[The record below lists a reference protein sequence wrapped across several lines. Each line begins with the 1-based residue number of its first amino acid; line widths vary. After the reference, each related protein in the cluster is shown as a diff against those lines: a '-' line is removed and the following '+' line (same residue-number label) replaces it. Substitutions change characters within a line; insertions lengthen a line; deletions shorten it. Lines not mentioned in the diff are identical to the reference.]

1 MTADIQ
7 AFLDALGYERGLS
20 VHTQAA
26 YRRDLEAFT
35 AFLGRIGITAAA
47 AVTRD
52 AITAFLLD
60 QRQGGRAAATVARR
74 LVAIK
79 MFFRFLVAEG
89 RVPAD
94 VTETMASPKAGRL
107 LPHIPGEGEV
117 ARLIDGRA
125 PDGRRDSARA
135 AAREARDRS
144 VVELFYACG
153 LRVSELAALRVGDV
167 DRDSAQV
174 RCTGKGSRQRVI
186 PAGEAALAALGRY
199 LDQAR
204 PVLAS
209 GCPADGALFVNGR
222 GGGFTRQGVWRLIVR
237 RARAAG
243 LRGRVTPHTLRHC
256 FASHLL
262 LHGADLRAIQELL
275 GHVDIA
281 TTQIYTHVDSGRLLQ
296 IHRDFHPRA

>member
-26 YRRDLEAFT
+26 YRRDLESFT
-35 AFLGRIGITAAA
+35 AWLGRIGVTTPA
-47 AVTRD
+47 AVTRE
-52 AITAFLLD
+52 AIAAFLQE
-60 QRQGGRAAATVARR
+60 QRHSGRAAATVARR

-79 MFFRFLVAEG
+79 VFFRFLAAEG
-89 RVPAD
+89 RIPAD
-94 VTETMASPKAGRL
+94 VTETMVSPKAGRI
-107 LPHIPGEGEV
+107 LPQIPGEGEV

-125 PDGRRDSARA
+125 PDGRRDAARA

-153 LRVSELAALRVGDV
+153 LRVSELASLRVGDV

-174 RCTGKGSRQRVI
+174 RCTGKGSKQRVI
-186 PAGEAALAALGRY
+186 PVGAAALAALGRY
-199 LDQAR
+199 LDRAR
-204 PVLAS
+204 PALAA

-222 GGGFTRQGVWRLIVR
+222 GGGFTRQGLWRLLVR

-262 LHGADLRAIQELL
+262 LRGADLRAIQELL
-275 GHVDIA
+275 GHADIA
-281 TTQIYTHVDSGRLLQ
+281 TTQLYTHVDSSRLIQ

>member
-20 VHTQAA
+20 AHTQAA

-35 AFLGRIGITAAA
+35 AFLGRIGIVAAA

-52 AITAFLLD
+52 AITAFLQD
-60 QRQGGRAAATVARR
+60 QRHNGRAAATVARR

-79 MFFRFLVAEG
+79 MFFRFLAAEG
-89 RVPAD
+89 RAPAD

-117 ARLIDGRA
+117 ARLIDGRV
-125 PDGRRDSARA
+125 PGGHRDSARA

-153 LRVSELAALRVGDV
+153 LRVSELASLRVGDV

-174 RCTGKGSRQRVI
+174 RCTGKGSKQRVI
-186 PAGEAALAALGRY
+186 PVGEAALAALGRY

-204 PVLAS
+204 PALAS
-209 GCPADGALFVNGR
+209 GCPADGVLFVNGR

-243 LRGRVTPHTLRHC
+243 IRGRVTPHTLRHC

-275 GHVDIA
+275 GHADIA
-281 TTQIYTHVDSGRLLQ
+281 TTQIYTHVDSSRLLQ

>member
-7 AFLDALGYERGLS
+7 AFLEALGYERGLS
-20 VHTQAA
+20 ANTQAA

-35 AFLGRIGITAAA
+35 AFLLRIGIATAA

-52 AITAFLLD
+52 AITAFLQD
-60 QRQGGRAAATVARR
+60 QRQDGRAAATVARR

-79 MFFRFLVAEG
+79 VFFRFLVAEG
-89 RVPAD
+89 RIPAD
-94 VTETMASPKAGRL
+94 VTETMVSPKAGRL
-107 LPHIPGEGEV
+107 LPRIPGEGDV
-117 ARLIDGRA
+117 ARLIDGRV
-125 PDGRRDSARA
+125 PDGHRESVRA
-135 AAREARDRS
+135 AACEARDRS

-167 DRDSAQV
+167 DHDSAQV
-174 RCTGKGSRQRVI
+174 RCTGKGSKQRVI
-186 PAGEAALAALGRY
+186 PVGEAALTALGRY

-209 GCPADGALFVNGR
+209 GCPADGPLFVNGR
-222 GGGFTRQGVWRLIVR
+222 GGGFTRQGVWRLIVQ

-243 LRGRVTPHTLRHC
+243 IRGRVTPHTLRHC

-262 LHGADLRAIQELL
+262 QHGADLRAIQELL

-281 TTQIYTHVDSGRLLQ
+281 TTQIYTHVDSSHLLQ

>member
-7 AFLDALGYERGLS
+7 AFLDAIGYERGLS
-20 VHTQAA
+20 ANTQAA

-35 AFLGRIGITAAA
+35 VFLSRIGIATAA

-52 AITAFLLD
+52 AITAFLQD
-60 QRQGGRAAATVARR
+60 QRHDGRAAATVARR

-79 MFFRFLVAEG
+79 VFFRFLVAEG
-89 RVPAD
+89 RIPAD
-94 VTETMASPKAGRL
+94 VTETMVSPKVGRL
-107 LPHIPGEGEV
+107 LPHIPGEGDV
-117 ARLIDGRA
+117 ARLIDGRV
-125 PDGRRDSARA
+125 PDGHRESARA
-135 AAREARDRS
+135 AACEARDRS

-153 LRVSELAALRVGDV
+153 LRVSELASLRVGDV
-167 DRDSAQV
+167 DHDSAQV
-174 RCTGKGSRQRVI
+174 RCTGKGSKQRVI
-186 PAGEAALAALGRY
+186 PVGEAALTALRRY

-204 PVLAS
+204 PVLAA
-209 GCPADGALFVNGR
+209 GCPVDGALFVNGR
-222 GGGFTRQGVWRLIVR
+222 GGGLTRQGVWRLIVQ

-243 LRGRVTPHTLRHC
+243 IRGRLTPHTLRHC

-262 LHGADLRAIQELL
+262 QHGADLRAIQELL

-281 TTQIYTHVDSGRLLQ
+281 TTQIYTHVDSSRLLQ

>member
-7 AFLDALGYERGLS
+7 AFLEALGYERGLS
-20 VHTQAA
+20 ANTQAA

-35 AFLGRIGITAAA
+35 AFLSRIGIATAA

-52 AITAFLLD
+52 AITAFLQD
-60 QRQGGRAAATVARR
+60 QRQDGRAAATVARR

-79 MFFRFLVAEG
+79 VFFRFLVAEG
-89 RVPAD
+89 HIPVD
-94 VTETMASPKAGRL
+94 VTETMVSPKAGRL
-107 LPHIPGEGEV
+107 LPHIPGEGDV
-117 ARLIDGRA
+117 ARLIDGRV
-125 PDGRRDSARA
+125 PDGQRESARA
-135 AAREARDRS
+135 AACEARDRS

-153 LRVSELAALRVGDV
+153 LRVSELASLRVGDV
-167 DRDSAQV
+167 DHDSAQV
-174 RCTGKGSRQRVI
+174 RCTGKGSKQRVI
-186 PAGEAALAALGRY
+186 PVGEAALTALGRY

-222 GGGFTRQGVWRLIVR
+222 GGGLTRQGVWRLIVQ

-243 LRGRVTPHTLRHC
+243 IHGRVTPHTLRHC

-262 LHGADLRAIQELL
+262 QHGADLRAIQELL

-281 TTQIYTHVDSGRLLQ
+281 TTQIYTHVDSSRLLQ